1 MVSRPRVLKRILSG
15 FDNDLLPLYIAH
27 KKIRRHEPLALGTPA
42 SPLVHLLPLSTAA
55 ASLEPSS
62 PVTQPAWPFLLIGL
76 LHYFVFKPTRSPVL
90 Q

>member
-1 MVSRPRVLKRILSG
+1 MVSCPRVLKRILSG

-27 KKIRRHEPLALGTPA
+27 KKIRRHEPLAA

-62 PVTQPAWPFLLIGL
+62 PVTQPAWLFLLIGL